1 MIQHIIGMLKLAEQY
16 EHNETISIAKGKYE
30 YPKSNYQL
38 FKKLLKIKLNK

>member
-1 MIQHIIGMLKLAEQY
+1 MINHILEMLKLAEYY
-16 EHNETISIAKGKYE
+16 ENNEIIATAKGKYE